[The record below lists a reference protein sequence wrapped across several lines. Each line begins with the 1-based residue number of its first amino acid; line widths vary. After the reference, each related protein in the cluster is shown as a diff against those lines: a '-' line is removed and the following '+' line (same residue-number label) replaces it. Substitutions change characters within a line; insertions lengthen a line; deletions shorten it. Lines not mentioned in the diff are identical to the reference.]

1 MNIVERELTITYDN
15 VKSVSA
21 SDKVSLGV
29 AATAFAP
36 AVAYRIYTT
45 HTHKEYYAYLTQGG
59 LDLLFPNDTAK
70 PFKAD
75 AGVVTASRF
84 AGSTN
89 NKNQMWAYLNG
100 TTTTALNVTTD
111 NQDKIDYGITSGV
124 AGTTKSQADFRV
136 YLKHASGAVAVGG
149 NAYFKL
155 YFYQYSCSANAVGN
169 GIQSASVSNSS
180 PYEGDTVT
188 FTPKLVNGATWD
200 GWYSDAEC
208 TQLVST
214 EQNYTTSAADLTLY
228 AKATIDAVVYNCSA
242 VAGENISSASVS
254 DDSVVSGDSVT
265 FTAQL
270 NEHCTFDG
278 WFSDSNYATLVSTA
292 NPYTATITSD
302 TTLYAKGT
310 KISYSVS
317 VGAAEHGTATVS
329 ANTAHYGDS
338 VTFTFTPEDETWE
351 LYGWYSD
358 EGLTQLVSE
367 SNPYTY
373 SVTDNITLYPVI
385 GKKRYTISIGRDKDV
400 LGGVDFQIDI
410 AVLYY
415 DQLTRTEINY
425 LRTGEYN
432 KINVSKILLK
442 DSVSGN
448 NGTSSIWKTVKC
460 PYDAYVAVYAPPVTT
475 LLGNT
480 YYSWFIK
487 DNEVVTNWPYY
498 WFQPVKDARITSRDV
513 IYTHWCNCSAIPK
526 EGIDY
531 AYATTPTRQDYDA
544 VFEAEVS
551 SGYTFS
557 GWYSNEACTRLVSTD
572 NPAYVTTPKYT
583 TSSAS
588 TTSLTLYAKATP
600 LSSSTGIYLKCN
612 GSWIKAKSVFKKTNG
627 TWIEQEDLSAIF
639 SGESSGTASNYVY
652 GGSV

>member
-29 AATAFAP
+29 KATAFAP
-36 AVAYRIYTT
+36 AVAYRIYTS
-45 HTHKEYYAYLTQGG
+45 HTKKEYYAYLTQGG
-59 LDLLFPNDTAK
+59 LDLLFPSDTAK

-84 AGSTN
+84 SGSTSD
-89 NKNQMWAYLNG
+89 KNQMWAYLNG

-136 YLKHASGAVAVGG
+136 YLKHNSGAVAVGG

-242 VAGENISSASVS
+242 VADENIASASVS
-254 DDSVVSGDSVT
+254 DESVVSGESVT

-270 NEHCTFDG
+270 NEGCLFDG
-278 WFSDSNYATLVSTA
+278 WYSDSSYSTLVSTS
-292 NPYTATITSD
+292 NPYTTTITSD

-317 VGAAEHGTATVS
+317 VGTAEHGTATVS
-329 ANTAHYGDS
+329 TNTAHYGDS
-338 VTFTFTPEDETWE
+338 VTFTFTPENETWE
-351 LYGWYSD
+351 LRGWYSD

-367 SNPYTY
+367 SNPYTH
-373 SVTDNITLYPVI
+373 SVAENVVLYPKV
-385 GKKRYTISIGRDKDV
+385 GKKRYTITLQWESSISDHDAAMAII
-400 LGGVDFQIDI
+400 DFNS
-410 AVLYY
+410 
-415 DQLTRTEINY
+415 LTEQEISY
-425 LRTGEYN
+425 LKTGEYEKIDQN
-432 KINVSKILLK
+432 KVYEYAKKNGEVSLFGSKTLTLTMRCPFDMQIAMCLPLHNSS
-442 DSVSGN
+442 DS
-448 NGTSSIWKTVKC
+448 
-460 PYDAYVAVYAPPVTT
+460 DAKRYRYIENYT
-475 LLGNT
+475 
-480 YYSWFIK
+480 W
-487 DNEVVTNWPYY
+487 WPYY
-498 WFQPVKDARITSRDV
+498 WYQPTENATFIGVCEYNNSNDLGGCICR
-513 IYTHWCNCSAIPK
+513 AIAK
-526 EGIDY
+526 EGIKSVD
-531 AYATTPTRQDYDA
+531 ATSPTIGSKPA
-544 VFEAEVS
+544 IFTATMKP
-551 SGYTFS
+551 GYKFL
-557 GWYSNEACTRLVSTD
+557 GWYSDPACISRVSAE
-572 NPAYVTTPKYT
+572 NPASVITPKGKVVNTYVKE
-583 TSSAS
+583 
-588 TTSLTLYAKATP
+588 TSLTLYAKATANTT
-600 LSSSTGIYLKCN
+600 STGIY
-612 GSWIKAKSVFKKTNG
+612 IKRNG
-627 TWIEQEDLSAIF
+627 TFVEANAVYKKVNGAWVSDVDNCKTLLSSTERTCTI
-639 SGESSGTASNYVY
+639 VKRI
-652 GGSV
+652 

>member
-432 KINVSKILLK
+432 KINASKILLK

-448 NGTSSIWKTVKC
+448 NGNSSIWKTVKC

-627 TWIEQEDLSAIF
+627 TWIKQEDLSAIF

>member
-21 SDKVSLGV
+21 SDKVTLGV
-29 AATAFAP
+29 KATAFAP
-36 AVAYRIYTT
+36 AVAYRIYTN
-45 HTHKEYYAYLTQGG
+45 HTKREYYAYLTQGG
-59 LDLLFPNDTAK
+59 LDLLFPSDTAK

-124 AGTTKSQADFRV
+124 AGITKSQADFRV

-155 YFYQYSCSANAVGN
+155 YFYQYACSANAVGN

-242 VAGENISSASVS
+242 VADENIASVS
-254 DDSVVSGDSVT
+254 VSDESVVSGESVT

-270 NEHCTFDG
+270 NEGCLFDG
-278 WFSDSNYATLVSTA
+278 WYSDSSYSTLVSTS
-292 NPYTATITSD
+292 NPYTTTITSD

-317 VGAAEHGTATVS
+317 VGTAEHGTATVS
-329 ANTAHYGDS
+329 ANTAHYGDN
-338 VTFTFTPEDETWE
+338 VTFTFTPEDETWQ

-358 EGLTQLVSE
+358 VGLSQLVSE
-367 SNPYTY
+367 DNPYTFT
-373 SVTDNITLYPVI
+373 VTEDVMLYPKVGI
-385 GKKRYTISIGRDKDV
+385 KRYTITVGQYKNILTGTNLDFDV
-400 LGGVDFQIDI
+400 ISF
-410 AVLYY
+410 YY
-415 DQLTRTEINY
+415 DRLTKEEVRL
-425 LRTGEYN
+425 LRTGEFDN
-432 KINVSKILLK
+432 IDQSKVIEKKSASGSSLSRDVIATILCPFNAYIAIYAKPTKLLG
-442 DSVSGN
+442 DPCFGWIQDGDGN
-448 NGTSSIWKTVKC
+448 N
-460 PYDAYVAVYAPPVTT
+460 
-475 LLGNT
+475 L
-480 YYSWFIK
+480 
-487 DNEVVTNWPYY
+487 TNWPYY
-498 WFQPVKDARITSRDV
+498 WCQPSKDAFFKILNDNV
-513 IYTHWCNCSAIPK
+513 IYSCNCSAIAK
-526 EGIDY
+526 DGIDY
-531 AYATTPTRQDYDA
+531 AYATTPTRQGYDA
-544 VFEAEVS
+544 IFEAEIS
-551 SGYTFS
+551 PGYAFS
-557 GWYSNEACTRLVSTD
+557 GWYSDELCTQLVSSD
-572 NPAYVTTPKYT
+572 NLVYVTTPKHAPGT
-583 TSSAS
+583 ADI
-588 TTSLTLYAKATP
+588 TSLTLYAKATK
-600 LSSSTGIYLKCN
+600 SAAGTGLYIKRN
-612 GSWIKAKSVFKKTNG
+612 GIFVEANAVYKKIDGAWVQQDDPKSLFLG
-627 TWIEQEDLSAIF
+627 SP
-639 SGESSGTASNYVY
+639 SGSESNYIY
-652 GGSV
+652 CGEL